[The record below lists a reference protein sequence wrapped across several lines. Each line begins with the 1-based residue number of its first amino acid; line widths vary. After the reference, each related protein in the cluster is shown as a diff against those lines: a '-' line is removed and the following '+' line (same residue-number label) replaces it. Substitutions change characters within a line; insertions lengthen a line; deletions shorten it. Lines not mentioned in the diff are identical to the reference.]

1 VGGLTK
7 PPFRG
12 YYLIM
17 ENNKHKDRLINR
29 IYKLLEDGR
38 FEDAAALSR
47 GLDAVEDDDIL
58 QTLSE
63 YGYMVRIG
71 MF

>member
-1 VGGLTK
+1 
-7 PPFRG
+7 
-12 YYLIM
+12 M